1 MHSAHEGLTKL
12 KGAARKLLRCAMA
25 TAALV
30 IRPLTLGVRAAIF
43 DAEGRVCL
51 VRHGYM
57 PGWYMPGGG
66 VEPGEDVL
74 AAMIREVREETAIAV
89 RGRPVLHGVFR
100 ATRRDHVLV
109 YVVREFEVLGPR
121 LPDREIVESGFF
133 PPDALPAAT
142 TRATRA
148 RLAELASDREPAA
161 TW

>member
-1 MHSAHEGLTKL
+1 MRQAHESVTKL
-12 KGAARKLLRCAMA
+12 KSIARKLARCAMA

-30 IRPLTLGVRAAIF
+30 TRPLTLGVRAAIF
-43 DAEGRVCL
+43 DAQGRVCL

-66 VEPGEDVL
+66 IEPGEDVL

-89 RGRPVLHGVFR
+89 RGRPVLHGIFR
-100 ATRRDHVLV
+100 ATRRDHVIV

-121 LPDREIVESGFF
+121 PPDREIVESGFF
-133 PPDALPAAT
+133 ATDALPDGT

-148 RLAELASDREPAA
+148 RLSEIASRAEPSAR
-161 TW
+161 W

>member
-1 MHSAHEGLTKL
+1 MRRRHDIVTKL
-12 KGAARKLLRCAMA
+12 QAVSRKLARRAMA

-43 DAEGRVCL
+43 DAQGRVCL

-66 VEPGEDVL
+66 VQPAEDVL
-74 AAMIREVREETAIAV
+74 AAMIREAREETGLAV
-89 RGRPVLHGVFR
+89 QGRPVLHGIFR
-100 ATRRDHVLV
+100 ATRRDHVLA

-133 PPDALPAAT
+133 TPDALPDGT

-148 RLAELASDREPAA
+148 RLAEIASGAEPA
-161 TW
+161 TRW